1 MENVDSQASF
11 SEFIFGMQLIFE
23 SFSLSGGV
31 YLRNTCYLCVCVV
44 VVLEYTLICNI
55 NTVCVRAHMLC

>member
-11 SEFIFGMQLIFE
+11 SEFIFGTQLIFE

-31 YLRNTCYLCVCVV
+31 YLKKYMLIFCVV
-44 VVLEYTLICNI
+44 VGLE
-55 NTVCVRAHMLC
+55 